1 MLREKQRKQLFRD
14 NINPNKNIQSES
26 SVTSGETTRR
36 TRRFSRHY
44 EINREQNDIVV
55 NLSSKDL
62 KPDEIC
68 ILSKGLNFCPTPN
81 KINEEQLSADLDKFA
96 RSFRIKEY
104 FLAKERDF
112 PVDGRSI
119 RKIIMGSPFL
129 GLRKKSSWNPK
140 PSKNTTLESFIDL
153 AKMDVQTAASTNIP
167 THNNLTPEKRV
178 RSKN

>member
-1 MLREKQRKQLFRD
+1 MTFSDTNNINERLQDIHNIQSLKLREKQRKKFFRD
-14 NINPNKNIQSES
+14 GINPNKNIQSES
-26 SVTSGETTRR
+26 FVTSGETTRR
-36 TRRFSRHY
+36 KRRFSRHK

-96 RSFRIKEY
+96 RSLRIKEY

-112 PVDGRSI
+112 PVDGSSDSEDDNEIPLPRY
-119 RKIIMGSPFL
+119 
-129 GLRKKSSWNPK
+129 KK
-140 PSKNTTLESFIDL
+140 KN
-153 AKMDVQTAASTNIP
+153 V
-167 THNNLTPEKRV
+167 H
-178 RSKN
+178 